1 MMFSDILSLEQIK
14 NEPFVIEHI
23 LWDLQPKDLMEPRCK
38 VTEEGTKFRD
48 QIKGYIFY
56 IETMDENPKL
66 FLMRHTAADFAETL
80 AKIDEIPQDLLTGAI
95 EENKD
100 KVYFR
105 MYPINS
111 KVEAWLKKELG
122 VN

>member
-1 MMFSDILSLEQIK
+1 MFSNLCFEDIKKEQ
-14 NEPFVIEHI
+14 FVIDNI
-23 LWDLQPKDLMEPRCK
+23 LWNLQPKDLMEPRCK
-38 VTEEGTKFRD
+38 VTDKGTKARD

-56 IETMDENPKL
+56 IDTADEKPAL

-80 AKIDEIPQDLLTGAI
+80 AKIDEIPQELLDRAI

-100 KVYFR
+100 KVYFK

-111 KVEAWLKKELG
+111 EVEAWLRKEMG
-122 VN
+122 C